1 MKKVIAVR
9 KPQKKA
15 GEKERMAEE
24 EMNKAMD
31 KLEASAEEG
40 NLIYNDQKISDFLL
54 LQLKHQ
60 KMLLQMQLNPKKK
73 LLQIRLWLQED
84 RK

>member
-1 MKKVIAVR
+1 
-9 KPQKKA
+9 
-15 GEKERMAEE
+15 
-24 EMNKAMD
+24 MD

-60 KMLLQMQLNPKKK
+60 KMLLQMQFNPKKK